1 MGREGEGRGGE
12 EEASDTNLHGC
23 VVRAKGIKTI
33 SCGSEGDDMGMG
45 RARRGQ
51 HFEQELDMRPN
62 MFFNSII
69 YS

>member
-1 MGREGEGRGGE
+1 MGRGGEGRGK

-45 RARRGQ
+45 RARRGL
-51 HFEQELDMRPN
+51 HFEQELDM
-62 MFFNSII
+62 
-69 YS
+69 